1 MVHLGGGEKM
11 EPFVQ
16 KDGMPALLHLE
27 PWRFGHPS
35 ITAGFTGRHGGAGKA
50 PYDSFNCAFHVGDA
64 PEDVL
69 KNRRLLAESLGF
81 TLDAWTCGEQTHGI
95 DIAVVTEE
103 DRGRGNLDR
112 AGAFQSTD
120 GLLTCVPGVLLTS
133 FYADCVPLYFYD
145 PVQRAAG
152 LAHAGWKGTVAE
164 IAGAMVSKMEEV
176 YGSRPKDIVAAIG
189 PSIGECCYEV
199 DDYVMDHV
207 RRLESELS
215 GLNISEAAPDLYA
228 KSEGHAGKSMLNLK
242 EMNRRIMIKAGI
254 LPTHIEC
261 TTWCTSC
268 NSDLFFSYRKENG
281 VTGRMTSWIG
291 IKES

>member
-1 MVHLGGGEKM
+1 M

-16 KDGMPALLHLE
+16 KEETPALFHIE
-27 PWRFGHPS
+27 PWRLEHNR
-35 ITAGFTGRHGGAGKA
+35 ITAGFTGRQGGFGKA
-50 PYDSFNCAFHVGDA
+50 PYDSFNCAFHVGDE

-69 KNRRLLAESLGF
+69 NNRRRLAERLGF
-81 TLDAWTCGEQTHGI
+81 TLEAWTCGEQTHGKE
-95 DIAVVTEE
+95 IAIVTER
-103 DRGRGNLDR
+103 DRGRGSLDR
-112 AGAFQSTD
+112 TSAFQSTD
-120 GLLTCVPGVLLTS
+120 GLLTNVPDVLLTS

-145 PVQRAAG
+145 PVKRAAG

-164 IAGAMVSKMEEV
+164 IAGAMARKMQEV
-176 YGSRPKDIVAAIG
+176 YGSRPKDILAAIG

-207 RRLESELS
+207 RRLEDTL
-215 GLNISEAAPDLYA
+215 GAQAFDGTGQVLYT
-228 KSEGHAGKSMLNLK
+228 KSETDDSKSMLNLK

-268 NSDLFFSYRKENG
+268 NPDLFFSYRKENG
-281 VTGRMTSWIG
+281 ITGRMTSWIG
-291 IKES
+291 IKGS